1 MNLQQGVFF
10 LADSF
15 KSFSKTATGSNTAVY
30 TVPTANEGAV
40 PPVLPTTAI
49 VKSIRLSNQTGSN
62 TAVYTVPTANEGAVP
77 PVLPTTAIVKS
88 VRLSNQTGGA
98 VTTTVAVL
106 DYDASSPLEIELYK
120 DSLADGAEAE
130 ILTHPVVLEQQD
142 AVKILGNGVKI
153 LVSLMEIT

>member
-1 MNLQQGVFF
+1 MNPQQGGFS

-49 VKSIRLSNQTGSN
+49 IKSI
-62 TAVYTVPTANEGAVP
+62 
-77 PVLPTTAIVKS
+77 
-88 VRLSNQTGGA
+88 RLSNQTGGA

-120 DSLADGAEAE
+120 DSLADGAELE
-130 ILTHPVVLEQQD
+130 VLTHPVVLEQQD
-142 AVKILGNGVKI
+142 AVKILGNNVKI

>member
-1 MNLQQGVFF
+1 MNPQQGVFS

-49 VKSIRLSNQTGSN
+49 VKSIRLSNQTG
-62 TAVYTVPTANEGAVP
+62 
-77 PVLPTTAIVKS
+77 
-88 VRLSNQTGGA
+88 GA

-120 DSLADGAEAE
+120 DSLADGAELE
-130 ILTHPVVLEQQD
+130 LLTHPVVLEQQD
-142 AVKILGNGVKI
+142 AVKILGNNVKI

>member
-1 MNLQQGVFF
+1 MNLQQGVFS

-49 VKSIRLSNQTGSN
+49 VKSIRLSNQTG
-62 TAVYTVPTANEGAVP
+62 
-77 PVLPTTAIVKS
+77 
-88 VRLSNQTGGA
+88 GA
-98 VTTTVAVL
+98 VTTTVSVL

-120 DSLADGAEAE
+120 DSLADGAELE

-142 AVKILGNGVKI
+142 AVKILGNNVKI

>member
-1 MNLQQGVFF
+1 MNPQQGVFS

-30 TVPTANEGAV
+30 TVPTANSGAV

-49 VKSIRLSNQTGSN
+49 VKSI
-62 TAVYTVPTANEGAVP
+62 
-77 PVLPTTAIVKS
+77 
-88 VRLSNQTGGA
+88 RLSNQTGGA

-120 DSLADGAEAE
+120 DSLADGSETE
-130 ILTHPVVLEQQD
+130 LLTHPVVLEQQD

>member
-1 MNLQQGVFF
+1 M
-10 LADSF
+10 ADSF

-30 TVPTANEGAV
+30 TVPTADSGAV

-49 VKSIRLSNQTGSN
+49 VKSIRLSNQTG
-62 TAVYTVPTANEGAVP
+62 
-77 PVLPTTAIVKS
+77 
-88 VRLSNQTGGA
+88 GA
-98 VTTTVAVL
+98 VTTTVAIL

-120 DSLADGAEAE
+120 DSLADGAESE

>member
-1 MNLQQGVFF
+1 MNPQQGVFS

-30 TVPTANEGAV
+30 TVPTADSGAV

-49 VKSIRLSNQTGSN
+49 VKSI
-62 TAVYTVPTANEGAVP
+62 
-77 PVLPTTAIVKS
+77 
-88 VRLSNQTGGA
+88 RLSNQTGGA

-120 DSLADGAEAE
+120 DSLADGTESE